1 MKYVSNPNR
10 LMGVPQTTTAM
21 AVRVGILGATGAVG
35 QRFIQ
40 LLDGHP
46 TFELASLTAS
56 EDSAGKTYADAAKWR
71 VNTPIPEDVAEM
83 EVDPT
88 APDAVPDDVDLLF
101 SSLPSGV
108 ATEVEP
114 EFLQAGYVVSS
125 NSSNDRMAPDVPL
138 TIPEVNPEHLDLIEV
153 QRDERGWDGALVKNP
168 NCSTI
173 TMVPTLAAL
182 DQFGLE
188 EVHVSTLQAV
198 SGAGYSGVTS
208 MEIIDNAIPHI
219 GGEENKMETE
229 SRKLLGEFD
238 GVDVSLH
245 EMDVAA
251 SCNRIPTLDGHL
263 ENVFAE
269 TTEEVTPEEAK
280 EAMREYPGVDLHSA
294 PEQLIHVF
302 DDPSR
307 PQPRLDRERGDGM
320 QVSAGGVQETA
331 AGIKYNCLAHNTIRG
346 AAGASLLNGELLVE
360 EGWV

>member
-1 MKYVSNPNR
+1 MP
-10 LMGVPQTTTAM
+10 
-21 AVRVGILGATGAVG
+21 VRVGILGATGAVG

-46 TFELASLTAS
+46 TFELAAVTAS
-56 EDSAGKTYADAAKWR
+56 ESSAGRTYRDAAKWR
-71 VNTPIPEDVAEM
+71 LGSPIPDDVAEM
-83 EVDPT
+83 TVGETDPS
-88 APDAVPDDVDLLF
+88 AVPDDVDLLF

-108 ATEVEP
+108 AAEVEP
-114 EFLQAGYVVSS
+114 AFLEAGYVVSS

-138 TIPEVNPEHLDLIEV
+138 TIPEINPGHLDLIEV

-182 DQFGLE
+182 DEFGLE
-188 EVHVSTLQAV
+188 SVHVSTLQAV

-219 GGEENKMETE
+219 GGEEDKMETE

-238 GVDVSLH
+238 GTGVELH
-245 EMDVAA
+245 DMEVAA

-269 TTEEVTPEEAK
+269 TAADVSPADAAA
-280 EAMREYPGVDLHSA
+280 AMREYPGVDLPSS
-294 PEQLIHVF
+294 PDRLIHVF
-302 DDPSR
+302 DDFER
-307 PQPRLDRERGDGM
+307 PQPRMDRGRGDGM
-320 QVSAGGVQETA
+320 QISAGGLQETD
-331 AGIKYNCLAHNTIRG
+331 GGLKYNCLAHNTIRG

>member
-1 MKYVSNPNR
+1 MS
-10 LMGVPQTTTAM
+10 
-21 AVRVGILGATGAVG
+21 VRVGILGATGAVG

-40 LLDGHP
+40 LLEDHP
-46 TFELASLTAS
+46 TFELAALTAS
-56 EDSAGKTYADAAKWR
+56 ESSAGESYREAAKWR
-71 VNTPIPEDVAEM
+71 VNTPIPDDVAEM
-83 EVDPT
+83 TVSATSPS
-88 APDAVPDDVDLLF
+88 AVPDDVDLLF

-108 ATEVEP
+108 AAEVEP
-114 EFLQAGYVVSS
+114 DFLEAGYVVSS

-138 TIPEVNPEHLDLIEV
+138 TIPEINPGHLDLIEI
-153 QRDERGWDGALVKNP
+153 QREERGWDGALVKNP

-188 EVHVSTLQAV
+188 AVQVSTLQAV

-219 GGEENKMETE
+219 NGEDDKMETE
-229 SRKLLGEFD
+229 SRKLLGAFD
-238 GVDVSLH
+238 GAELELHGMDVS
-245 EMDVAA
+245 A

-269 TTEEVTPEEAK
+269 TAEDVSVEEAAA
-280 EAMREYPGVDLHSA
+280 AMREHPSADLHSS

-302 DDPSR
+302 EDFDR

-320 QVSAGGVQETA
+320 QISAGGLQETTN
-331 AGIKYNCLAHNTIRG
+331 GVQYNCLAHNTIRG

>member
-1 MKYVSNPNR
+1 MP
-10 LMGVPQTTTAM
+10 
-21 AVRVGILGATGAVG
+21 VRVGILGATGAVG

-40 LLDGHP
+40 LLDDHS
-46 TFELASLTAS
+46 TFELAAVTAS
-56 EDSAGKTYADAAKWR
+56 ESSAGQTYREAAKWR
-71 VNTPIPEDVAEM
+71 VNAPIPDDVAEM
-83 EVDPT
+83 TVRATDPS
-88 APDAVPDDVDLLF
+88 DVPDDVDLLF

-108 ATEVEP
+108 AAEVEP
-114 EFLQAGYVVSS
+114 AFLEAGYVVSS
-125 NSSNDRMAPDVPL
+125 NSSNDRMAEDVPL
-138 TIPEVNPEHLDLIEV
+138 TITEINPGHLDLIEV

-182 DQFGLE
+182 DEFGLE
-188 EVHVSTLQAV
+188 SVRVSTLQAV
-198 SGAGYSGVTS
+198 SGGGYSGVTS

-219 GGEENKMETE
+219 GGEEEKMESE

-238 GVDVSLH
+238 GTGVALH

-269 TTEEVTPEEAK
+269 TAEDASPAEAA
-280 EAMREYPGVDLHSA
+280 EAMREFPGVDLPSS

-302 DDPSR
+302 EEPER
-307 PQPRLDRERGDGM
+307 PQPRMDRERGNGM
-320 QVSAGGVQETA
+320 QISAGGLKRTES
-331 AGIKYNCLAHNTIRG
+331 GLKYNCLAHNTIRG